1 MSVPAHEIPA
11 ALGLAGLLD
20 GYAAVPP
27 ALDRVVTAVCDDS
40 REVVPGAVFF
50 ARRGRRVDARRFVTG
65 AIASGAAAVVVE
77 GEPVPARLT
86 GGAAIITVSDVMG
99 AIGHAASRFY
109 GEPSRNLSVA
119 AVTGTNGKTSVA
131 HLAARGCGDRCAL
144 MGTLGAGRPGALEPA
159 TLTTPGAIEIH
170 RRLAE
175 LRDAGFDTLVM
186 EVSSQA
192 LDQRRTEG
200 VCIDTAVFT
209 NLSRDHLDYHPCMD
223 SYARA
228 KASLFETPGL
238 ARAVVNTDDPFGRR
252 LIGSLPA
259 GVEPF
264 GLALGADRASAGP
277 LPATEGGT
285 PAAVRGRIT
294 GERGGLT
301 LEIVSPWGRGTLA
314 TRLLGRFN
322 AYNLLAAVA
331 VACLHGHRFDT
342 VLARL
347 DGAGPITGRMQPLGG
362 GSRPLVVIDYSHTP
376 DALRCALAALG
387 PACEGTLWCVFGCG
401 GERDRG
407 KRPEMARAA
416 EAGAGAVVVTD
427 DNPRGEDGDAIV
439 AGVLAG
445 FAGPGAVHVERDRER
460 AIRHAVSR
468 AGAGDVVLIAGKGHE
483 TWQECGGVRRPFS
496 DLAAVRRALEAW
508 R

>member
-1 MSVPAHEIPA
+1 MSVPARKMPAAPGLAALLEGYAPIPA
-11 ALGLAGLLD
+11 T
-20 GYAAVPP
+20 
-27 ALDRVVTAVCDDS
+27 LDRVVTAVCDDS
-40 REVVPGAVFF
+40 REVVPGALFF
-50 ARRGRRVDARRFVTG
+50 ARRGRRVDARRFV
-65 AIASGAAAVVVE
+65 SGAVAAGIGAVVVE
-77 GEPVPARLT
+77 GARAPVRLDR
-86 GGAAIITVSDVMG
+86 GAAIVRTPDVAG
-99 AIGHAASRFY
+99 ALGHAASRFH
-109 GEPSRNLSVA
+109 GEPSASLSVA
-119 AVTGTNGKTSVA
+119 AITGTNGKTSVA

-175 LRDAGFDTLVM
+175 LRDAGFDTFVM

-192 LDQRRTEG
+192 LDQRRIEG

-223 SYARA
+223 SYGRA

-238 ARAVVNTDDPFGRR
+238 ARAVVNVDDPFGRR

-264 GLALGADRASAGP
+264 GLALGGDRPPSGSP
-277 LPATEGGT
+277 
-285 PAAVRGRIT
+285 PAAVRGRIA
-294 GERGGLT
+294 GERGGLA
-301 LEIVSPWGRGTLA
+301 LEIASPWGRGTLS
-314 TRLLGRFN
+314 TRLVGRFN

-331 VACLHGHRFDT
+331 VACLHGHRFGT

-347 DGAGPITGRMQPLGG
+347 DGAAPVRGRMQPLGG
-362 GSRPLVVIDYSHTP
+362 GSHPLVIIDYSHTP

-445 FAGPGAVHVERDRER
+445 FAEPGAVHVERDRER

-468 AGAGDVVLIAGKGHE
+468 AGAGDVVLVAGKGHE

-496 DLAAVRRALEAW
+496 DLAAARRALEAW